1 MLLKEGI
8 NSKTNKDLSKNM
20 MNTKTIDPDNSE
32 RIIDFK
38 SAPLVPIRNVVIYP
52 NIVQP
57 LTVGRPKSINAIEAS
72 LKRDRFVVVSTQK
85 NEFIEDPTPS
95 DIYHVGV
102 GAEILQV
109 IRLPDSTL
117 RVIIEGFTR
126 IKMKRFTE
134 IDQRYEVEVEP
145 LRTAL
150 YEGPYIYALSRELID
165 TFEQYFQ
172 LNKRMSPENYV
183 DLVNVRD
190 LDKLS
195 DLIASAIILNIEEKQ
210 ALLETLDLKERL
222 QRLLEI
228 IKREVGVLKLQSQI
242 ESEVKN
248 KFDKTQKEY
257 YLREQLRAIQKE
269 LGETEGEYTDEVKKY
284 KEKME
289 ELDLPEEIKKV
300 LNDELARL
308 IKMPPMMAEAG
319 VVRNYIEWVLALP
332 WNKETPD
339 ELDLIKASVML
350 NEDHFGLEDV
360 KERILEYLAVR
371 KLSDRIKAPIL
382 CLVGPPGVGKTSLGK
397 SVARAM
403 GRKFIRMSL
412 GGIRDEAEIRGHR
425 RTYVGALPGR
435 IIQGMK
441 EAGTRNPV
449 FLLDEIDKIG
459 MDFRGDPSS
468 ALLEALDPEQNF
480 SFSDHFLEVPFDL
493 SKVFFIT
500 TANVAHTIPPAL
512 KDRMEFINISGYTE
526 DEKFHISKDFIIK
539 KQLHAN
545 GLTTKDINIPDE
557 TIKSII
563 NEYTSEAGLRNL
575 ERQIAK
581 IFRKVAFFKASK
593 EKSFRKIT
601 IKKDK
606 LIDYLKAPVFRH
618 EFAGKEYDPGMV
630 TGLSVTQVGGE
641 ILFIEALRMPGKGN
655 LILTG
660 QLGDVMKESATAA
673 LSYIRSKAEKMKIPI
688 DFQEK
693 ADIHIHVPEGAIPK
707 DGPSAGIALYAS
719 IVSLL
724 LNKKVPADLAMTGE
738 ITLKGR
744 VLPIGGVKDKL
755 LAAHRAG
762 IRRVIIPKD
771 NEKDIMYI
779 PKEILDE
786 LKLHYVSKLDEVNK
800 LLFHKE

>member
-1 MLLKEGI
+1 MTLKDQDI
-8 NSKTNKDLSKNM
+8 N
-20 MNTKTIDPDNSE
+20 E
-32 RIIDFK
+32 RVIDFK
-38 SAPLVPIRNVVIYP
+38 TAPLVPIRNVIIFP

-57 LTVGRPKSINAIEAS
+57 LTVGRPRSINAIEAA
-72 LKRDRFVVVSTQK
+72 LRKDRFVVVSTQK
-85 NEFIEDPTPS
+85 NEFVEDPGPS
-95 DIYHVGV
+95 DMYPVGV
-102 GAEILQV
+102 GAEVLQV

-117 RVIIEGFTR
+117 RVIIEGFARVR
-126 IKMKRFTE
+126 IKRFVE
-134 IDQRYEVEVEP
+134 MEQRYDVDVDT
-145 LRTAL
+145 LRTIL
-150 YEGPYIYALSRELID
+150 HEGPYIQALSRELID

-183 DLVNVRD
+183 DLVNIRD
-190 LDKLS
+190 LDRLT
-195 DLIASAIILNIEEKQ
+195 DLISSAIILNVEEKQ

-222 QRLLEI
+222 HKLLEI
-228 IKREVGVLKLQSQI
+228 IKREVSVLQLQGQI

-269 LGETEGEYTDEVKKY
+269 LGDSESEYTEEVKKY
-284 KEKME
+284 REKME
-289 ELDLPEEIKKV
+289 SLDLPPDIKKV
-300 LNDELARL
+300 VEDELTRL
-308 IKMPPMMAEAG
+308 MKMPPMMAEAG

-339 ELDLIKASVML
+339 ELDLQLAKDML
-350 NEDHFGLEDV
+350 DEDHYGLQDI

-371 KLSDRIKAPIL
+371 KLSEKIKAPIL

-441 EAGTRNPV
+441 EAGTKNPI

-459 MDFRGDPSS
+459 TDFRGDPSS

-480 SFSDHFLEVPFDL
+480 AFSDHFLEVPFDL

-500 TANVAHTIPPAL
+500 TANVSHTIPPAL
-512 KDRMEFINISGYTE
+512 KDRMEFINLSGYTE
-526 DEKFHISKDFIIK
+526 DEKFNIAKNFIIK
-539 KQLHAN
+539 KQLVAN
-545 GLTTKDINIPDE
+545 GLLESDVSLPDE
-557 TIKSII
+557 TIRSII

-581 IFRKVAFFKASK
+581 VFRKVAFNKASK
-593 EKSFRKIT
+593 TNKFRKMT

-606 LIDYLKAPVFRH
+606 LIDYLKAPVYRH
-618 EFAGKEYDPGMV
+618 EVAGIEYDPGMV

-641 ILFIEALRMPGKGN
+641 ILFIEAIKMPGKGN

-673 LSYIRSKAEKMKIPI
+673 MSYIRSRADQIKLSS

-693 ADIHIHVPEGAIPK
+693 IDIHIHVPEGAIPK
-707 DGPSAGIALYAS
+707 DGPSAGIALFSA
-719 IVSLL
+719 ICSLL
-724 LNKKVPADLAMTGE
+724 LGKKISADIAMTGE

-744 VLPIGGVKDKL
+744 VLPIGGLKDKL

-762 IRRVIIPKD
+762 IKQVIIPKD
-771 NEKDIMYI
+771 NEKDIIYI
-779 PKEILDE
+779 DQEIINK
-786 LKLHYVSKLDEVNK
+786 LKIHYVSHLDEVFD
-800 LLFHKE
+800 LLLRK

>member
-1 MLLKEGI
+1 MTLKDQDI
-8 NSKTNKDLSKNM
+8 N
-20 MNTKTIDPDNSE
+20 E
-32 RIIDFK
+32 RVIDFK
-38 SAPLVPIRNVVIYP
+38 TAPLVPIRNVIIFP

-57 LTVGRPKSINAIEAS
+57 LTVGRPRSINAIEAA
-72 LKRDRFVVVSTQK
+72 LRKDRFVVVSTQK
-85 NEFIEDPTPS
+85 NEFVEDPGPS
-95 DIYHVGV
+95 DMYPVGV
-102 GAEILQV
+102 GAEVLQV

-117 RVIIEGFTR
+117 RVIIEGFARVR
-126 IKMKRFTE
+126 IKRFVE
-134 IDQRYEVEVEP
+134 MEQRYDVDVDT
-145 LRTAL
+145 LRTIL
-150 YEGPYIYALSRELID
+150 HEGPYIQALSRELID

-183 DLVNVRD
+183 DLVNIRD
-190 LDKLS
+190 LDRLT
-195 DLIASAIILNIEEKQ
+195 DLISSAIILNVEEKQ

-222 QRLLEI
+222 HKLLEI
-228 IKREVGVLKLQSQI
+228 IKREVSVLQLQGQI

-269 LGETEGEYTDEVKKY
+269 LGDSESEYTEEVKKY
-284 KEKME
+284 REKME
-289 ELDLPEEIKKV
+289 SLDLPPDIKKV
-300 LNDELARL
+300 VEDELTRL
-308 IKMPPMMAEAG
+308 MKMPPMMAEAG

-339 ELDLIKASVML
+339 ELDLQLAKDML
-350 NEDHFGLEDV
+350 DEDHYGLQDI

-371 KLSDRIKAPIL
+371 KLSEKIKAPIL

-441 EAGTRNPV
+441 EAGTKNPI

-459 MDFRGDPSS
+459 TDFRGDPSS

-480 SFSDHFLEVPFDL
+480 AFSDHFLEVPFDL

-500 TANVAHTIPPAL
+500 TANVSHTIPPAL
-512 KDRMEFINISGYTE
+512 KDRMEFINLSGYTE
-526 DEKFHISKDFIIK
+526 DEKFNIAKNFIIK
-539 KQLHAN
+539 KQLVAN
-545 GLTTKDINIPDE
+545 GLLESDVSLPDE
-557 TIKSII
+557 TIRSII

-581 IFRKVAFFKASK
+581 VFRKVAFNKASK
-593 EKSFRKIT
+593 TNKFRKMT
-601 IKKDK
+601 IKKEK
-606 LIDYLKAPVFRH
+606 LIYYLKAPVYRH
-618 EFAGKEYDPGMV
+618 EVAGIEYDPGMV

-641 ILFIEALRMPGKGN
+641 ILFIEAIKMPGKGN

-673 LSYIRSKAEKMKIPI
+673 MSYIRSRADQIKLSS

-693 ADIHIHVPEGAIPK
+693 IDIHIHVPEGAIPK
-707 DGPSAGIALYAS
+707 DGPSAGIALFSA
-719 IVSLL
+719 ICSLL
-724 LNKKVPADLAMTGE
+724 LGKKISADIAMTGE

-744 VLPIGGVKDKL
+744 VLPIGGLKDKL

-762 IRRVIIPKD
+762 IKQVIIPKD
-771 NEKDIMYI
+771 NEKDIIYI
-779 PKEILDE
+779 DQEIINK
-786 LKLHYVSKLDEVNK
+786 LKIHYVSHLDEVFD
-800 LLFHKE
+800 LLLRK

>member
-1 MLLKEGI
+1 MKQKE
-8 NSKTNKDLSKNM
+8 NENN
-20 MNTKTIDPDNSE
+20 E
-32 RIIDFK
+32 RIVEFK
-38 SAPLVPIRNVVIYP
+38 RAPLVPIRNVIIYP

-57 LTVGRPKSINAIEAS
+57 LTVGRAKSINAIEAA
-72 LKRDRFVVVSTQK
+72 LRKDRFIVVATQK
-85 NEFIEDPTPS
+85 NEFTEDPTTS
-95 DIYHVGV
+95 EIFTVGV

-117 RVIIEGFTR
+117 RVIIEGFSRVR
-126 IKMKRFTE
+126 IKE
-134 IDQRYEVEVEP
+134 YHDIDQQRYDVDIETLSTVMS
-145 LRTAL
+145 
-150 YEGPYIYALSRELID
+150 EGDYIQALSRELID
-165 TFEQYFQ
+165 TFEQYFN
-172 LNKRMSPENYV
+172 LNKRMSPENYI
-183 DLVNVRD
+183 DLVNIRD

-210 ALLETLDLKERL
+210 QLLEILNLKDRF

-228 IKREVGVLKLQSQI
+228 LKREVGVLQLQSQI

-269 LGETEGEYTDEVKKY
+269 LGDSESEYTDEVKKY
-284 KEKME
+284 REKME
-289 ELDLPEEIKKV
+289 KLELPQDIKKV
-300 LNDELARL
+300 VEDELARL
-308 IKMPPMMAEAG
+308 MKMPPMMAEAG

-332 WNKETPD
+332 WNTETPD
-339 ELDLIKASVML
+339 ELDLARAKDML
-350 NEDHFGLEDV
+350 DEDHYGLEDV

-371 KLSDRIKAPIL
+371 KLSDKIKAPIL

-403 GRKFIRMSL
+403 GRKFIRVSL

-441 EAGTRNPV
+441 EAGTKNPI

-459 MDFRGDPSS
+459 TDFRGDPSS

-500 TANVAHTIPPAL
+500 TANVAYTIPPAL

-526 DEKFHISKDFIIK
+526 EEKYNIAKDFIIK
-539 KQLHAN
+539 KQLTAN
-545 GLTTKDINIPDE
+545 GISEKDIIIPDE
-557 TIKSII
+557 TIKAII
-563 NEYTSEAGLRNL
+563 SDYTSEAGLRNL

-581 IFRKVAFFKASK
+581 IFRKVAFYKASK
-593 EKSFRKIT
+593 ENKFRKIT
-601 IKKDK
+601 VKKDK
-606 LIDYLKAPVFRH
+606 LPEYLKAPSFRH
-618 EFAGKEYDPGMV
+618 EVAGKEYEPGMS
-630 TGLSVTQVGGE
+630 TGLSVSSVGGE
-641 ILFIEALRMPGKGN
+641 ILFIESIKMPGKGG

-673 LSYIRSKAEKMKIPI
+673 MSYIRSKTDKIKLNDNFNEKI
-688 DFQEK
+688 
-693 ADIHIHVPEGAIPK
+693 DIHIHVPEGAIPK
-707 DGPSAGIALYAS
+707 DGPSAGIALFAS
-719 IVSLL
+719 ILSLL
-724 LNKKVPADLAMTGE
+724 SNKKIPADIAMTGE

-744 VLPIGGVKDKL
+744 VLPIGGLKDKL

-762 IRRVIIPKD
+762 IKQVIIPKD
-771 NEKDIMYI
+771 NQKDTLYI
-779 PKEILDE
+779 PDEIMKK
-786 LKLHYVSKLDEVNK
+786 LKIHFVSHLDEVYD
-800 LLFHKE
+800 LLFT

>member
-1 MLLKEGI
+1 MTLKDQDI
-8 NSKTNKDLSKNM
+8 N
-20 MNTKTIDPDNSE
+20 E
-32 RIIDFK
+32 RVIDFK
-38 SAPLVPIRNVVIYP
+38 TAPLVPIRNVIIFP

-57 LTVGRPKSINAIEAS
+57 LTVGRPRSINAIEAA
-72 LKRDRFVVVSTQK
+72 LRKDRFVVVSTQK
-85 NEFIEDPTPS
+85 NEFVEDPGPS
-95 DIYHVGV
+95 DMYPVGV
-102 GAEILQV
+102 GAEVLQV

-117 RVIIEGFTR
+117 RVIIEGFARVR
-126 IKMKRFTE
+126 IKRFVE
-134 IDQRYEVEVEP
+134 MEQRYDVDVDT
-145 LRTAL
+145 LRTIL
-150 YEGPYIYALSRELID
+150 HEGPYIQALSRELID

-183 DLVNVRD
+183 DLVNIRD
-190 LDKLS
+190 LDRLT
-195 DLIASAIILNIEEKQ
+195 DLISSAIILNVEEKQ

-222 QRLLEI
+222 HKLLEI
-228 IKREVGVLKLQSQI
+228 IKREVSVLQLQGQI

-269 LGETEGEYTDEVKKY
+269 LGDSESEYTEEVKKY
-284 KEKME
+284 REKME
-289 ELDLPEEIKKV
+289 SLDLPPDIKKV
-300 LNDELARL
+300 VEDELTRL
-308 IKMPPMMAEAG
+308 MKMPPMMAEAG

-339 ELDLIKASVML
+339 ELDLQLAKDML
-350 NEDHFGLEDV
+350 DEDHYGLQDI

-371 KLSDRIKAPIL
+371 KLSEKIKAPIL

-441 EAGTRNPV
+441 EAGTKNPI

-459 MDFRGDPSS
+459 TDFRGDPSS

-480 SFSDHFLEVPFDL
+480 AFSDHFLEVPFDL

-500 TANVAHTIPPAL
+500 TANVSHTIPPAL
-512 KDRMEFINISGYTE
+512 KDRMEFINLSGYTE
-526 DEKFHISKDFIIK
+526 DEKFNIAKNFIIK
-539 KQLHAN
+539 KQLVAN
-545 GLTTKDINIPDE
+545 GLLESDVSLPDE
-557 TIKSII
+557 TIRSII

-581 IFRKVAFFKASK
+581 VFRKVAFNKASK
-593 EKSFRKIT
+593 TNKFRKMT
-601 IKKDK
+601 IKKEK
-606 LIDYLKAPVFRH
+606 LIDYLKAPVYRH
-618 EFAGKEYDPGMV
+618 EVAGIEYDPGMV

-641 ILFIEALRMPGKGN
+641 ILFIEAIKMPGKGN

-673 LSYIRSKAEKMKIPI
+673 MSYIRSRADQIKLSS

-693 ADIHIHVPEGAIPK
+693 IDIHIHVPEGAIPK
-707 DGPSAGIALYAS
+707 DGPSAGIALFSA
-719 IVSLL
+719 ICSLL
-724 LNKKVPADLAMTGE
+724 LGKKISADIAMTGE

-744 VLPIGGVKDKL
+744 VLPIGGLKDKL

-762 IRRVIIPKD
+762 IKQVIIPKD
-771 NEKDIMYI
+771 NEKDIIYI
-779 PKEILDE
+779 DQEIINK
-786 LKLHYVSKLDEVNK
+786 LKIHYVSHLDEVFD
-800 LLFHKE
+800 LLLRK

>member
-1 MLLKEGI
+1 MTFKEQ
-8 NSKTNKDLSKNM
+8 
-20 MNTKTIDPDNSE
+20 DNND
-32 RIIDFK
+32 RVIDFK
-38 SAPLVPIRNVVIYP
+38 TAPLVPIRNVIIFP

-57 LTVGRPKSINAIEAS
+57 LTVGRPRSINAIEAA
-72 LKRDRFVVVSTQK
+72 LRKDRFVVVSTQK
-85 NEFIEDPTPS
+85 NEFVEDPGPS
-95 DIYHVGV
+95 DIYPVGV
-102 GAEILQV
+102 GAEVLQV

-117 RVIIEGFTR
+117 RVIIEGFAR
-126 IKMKRFTE
+126 VKVKRF
-134 IDQRYEVEVEP
+134 IDMEQRYDVEVDT
-145 LRTAL
+145 LSTIL
-150 YEGPYIYALSRELID
+150 HEGPYIQALSRELID

-183 DLVNVRD
+183 DLVNIRD
-190 LDKLS
+190 LDRLT
-195 DLIASAIILNIEEKQ
+195 DLISSAIILNVEEKQ
-210 ALLETLDLKERL
+210 SLLEMLDIKERL
-222 QRLLEI
+222 HKLLEI
-228 IKREVGVLKLQSQI
+228 IKREVSVLQLQGQI

-269 LGETEGEYTDEVKKY
+269 LGDSESEYTEEVKKY
-284 KEKME
+284 REKLE
-289 ELDLPEEIKKV
+289 SLELPPDIKKV
-300 LNDELARL
+300 VEDELTRL
-308 IKMPPMMAEAG
+308 MKMPPMMAEAG

-339 ELDLIKASVML
+339 ELDLQLAKDML
-350 NEDHFGLEDV
+350 DEDHYGLQDI

-371 KLSDRIKAPIL
+371 KLSEKIKAPIL

-441 EAGTRNPV
+441 EAGTKNPI

-459 MDFRGDPSS
+459 TDFRGDPSS

-480 SFSDHFLEVPFDL
+480 AFSDHFLEVPFDL

-500 TANVAHTIPPAL
+500 TANVSHTIPAAL
-512 KDRMEFINISGYTE
+512 KDRMEFINLSGYTE
-526 DEKFHISKDFIIK
+526 DEKFNIAKNFIIK
-539 KQLHAN
+539 KQLIAN
-545 GLTTKDINIPDE
+545 GLLESDVSIPDD
-557 TIKSII
+557 TIRSII

-581 IFRKVAFFKASK
+581 VFRKVAFNKASK
-593 EKSFRKIT
+593 IGKFKKMT
-601 IKKDK
+601 IKKEK
-606 LIDYLKAPVFRH
+606 LMDYLKAPVFRH
-618 EFAGKEYDPGMV
+618 EVAGVEYDPGMV

-641 ILFIEALRMPGKGN
+641 ILFIEAIKMPGKGN

-673 LSYIRSKAEKMKIPI
+673 MSYIRSRADQINLNP

-693 ADIHIHVPEGAIPK
+693 IDIHIHVPEGAIPK
-707 DGPSAGIALYAS
+707 DGPSAGIALFSA
-719 IVSLL
+719 ICSLL
-724 LNKKVPADLAMTGE
+724 LGKRISANIAMTGE

-744 VLPIGGVKDKL
+744 VLPIGGLKDKL

-762 IRRVIIPKD
+762 IKQVIIPKD
-771 NEKDIMYI
+771 NEKDIIYI
-779 PKEILDE
+779 DHEIISK
-786 LKLHYVSKLDEVNK
+786 LKIHYVSHLDEVFD
-800 LLFHKE
+800 LLLRK

>member
-1 MLLKEGI
+1 MTYKEQ
-8 NSKTNKDLSKNM
+8 
-20 MNTKTIDPDNSE
+20 DNNE

-38 SAPLVPIRNVVIYP
+38 TAPLVPIRNVIIFP

-57 LTVGRPKSINAIEAS
+57 LTVGRPRSINAIEAA
-72 LKRDRFVVVSTQK
+72 LRKDRFVVVSTQK
-85 NEFIEDPTPS
+85 NEFVEDPGPS
-95 DIYHVGV
+95 DMYPVGV
-102 GAEILQV
+102 GAEVLQV

-126 IKMKRFTE
+126 VRVKRF
-134 IDQRYEVEVEP
+134 IDMEQRYEVDVDT
-145 LRTAL
+145 LSTTL
-150 YEGPYIYALSRELID
+150 HEGPYIQALSRELID
-165 TFEQYFQ
+165 SFEQYFQ

-183 DLVNVRD
+183 DLVNIRD
-190 LDKLS
+190 LDRLT
-195 DLIASAIILNIEEKQ
+195 DLISSAVILNVEEKQ
-210 ALLETLDLKERL
+210 SLLEILDIKERL
-222 QRLLEI
+222 HKLLEL
-228 IKREVGVLKLQSQI
+228 IKREVSVLQLQGQI

-269 LGETEGEYTDEVKKY
+269 LGDSESEYTEEVKKY
-284 KEKME
+284 REKME
-289 ELDLPEEIKKV
+289 SLELPEDIKKV
-300 LNDELARL
+300 VEDELTRL
-308 IKMPPMMAEAG
+308 MKMPPMMAEAG

-339 ELDLIKASVML
+339 ALDLQLAKEML
-350 NEDHFGLEDV
+350 DEDHYGLQDV

-371 KLSDRIKAPIL
+371 KLSEKIKAPIL

-441 EAGTRNPV
+441 EAATKNPI

-459 MDFRGDPSS
+459 TDFRGDPSS

-480 SFSDHFLEVPFDL
+480 AFSDHFLEVPFDL

-500 TANVAHTIPPAL
+500 TANVSHTIPAAL
-512 KDRMEFINISGYTE
+512 KDRMEFINLSGYTE
-526 DEKFHISKDFIIK
+526 DEKFNIAKNFIIK
-539 KQLHAN
+539 KQLAAN
-545 GLTTKDINIPDE
+545 GLKDTDISMPDE
-557 TIKSII
+557 TIRSII
-563 NEYTSEAGLRNL
+563 NQYTSEAGLRNL

-581 IFRKVAFFKASK
+581 VFRKVAFSKASK
-593 EKSFRKIT
+593 LSKFRKMT

-606 LIDYLKAPVFRH
+606 LMDYLKAPVFRH
-618 EFAGKEYDPGMV
+618 EVAGVEYDPGMV

-641 ILFIEALRMPGKGN
+641 ILFIEAIKMPGKGN

-660 QLGDVMKESATAA
+660 QLGEVMKESATAA
-673 LSYIRSKAEKMKIPI
+673 MSYIRSRADQINLNP

-693 ADIHIHVPEGAIPK
+693 IDIHIHVPEGAIPK
-707 DGPSAGIALYAS
+707 DGPSAGIALFSA
-719 IVSLL
+719 ICSLL
-724 LNKKVPADLAMTGE
+724 LGKKIAADIAMTGE

-744 VLPIGGVKDKL
+744 VLPIGGLKDKL

-762 IRRVIIPKD
+762 IKQVIIPKD
-771 NEKDIMYI
+771 NEKDIIYI
-779 PKEILDE
+779 DQEIISK
-786 LKLHYVSKLDEVNK
+786 LKIHFVSHLDEVFD
-800 LLFHKE
+800 LLLRKE

>member
-1 MLLKEGI
+1 MKQKE
-8 NSKTNKDLSKNM
+8 NENN
-20 MNTKTIDPDNSE
+20 E
-32 RIIDFK
+32 RIVEFK
-38 SAPLVPIRNVVIYP
+38 RAPLVPIRNVIIYP

-57 LTVGRPKSINAIEAS
+57 LTVGRAKSINAIEAA
-72 LKRDRFVVVSTQK
+72 LRKDRFIVVATQK
-85 NEFIEDPTPS
+85 NEFTEDPTTSEIFP
-95 DIYHVGV
+95 VGV

-117 RVIIEGFTR
+117 RVIIEGFSRVR
-126 IKMKRFTE
+126 IKE
-134 IDQRYEVEVEP
+134 YHDIDQQRYDVDIETLSTVMS
-145 LRTAL
+145 
-150 YEGPYIYALSRELID
+150 EGDYIQALSRELID
-165 TFEQYFQ
+165 TFEQYFN
-172 LNKRMSPENYV
+172 LNKRMSPENYI
-183 DLVNVRD
+183 DLVNIRD

-210 ALLETLDLKERL
+210 QLLEILNLKDRF

-228 IKREVGVLKLQSQI
+228 LKREVGVLQLQSQI

-269 LGETEGEYTDEVKKY
+269 LGDSESEYTDEVKKY
-284 KEKME
+284 REKME
-289 ELDLPEEIKKV
+289 KLELPQDIKKV
-300 LNDELARL
+300 VEDELARL
-308 IKMPPMMAEAG
+308 MKMPPMMAEAG

-332 WNKETPD
+332 WNTETPD
-339 ELDLIKASVML
+339 ELDLARAKDML
-350 NEDHFGLEDV
+350 DEDHYGLEDV

-371 KLSDRIKAPIL
+371 KLSDKIKAPIL

-403 GRKFIRMSL
+403 GRKFIRVSL

-441 EAGTRNPV
+441 EAGTKNPI

-459 MDFRGDPSS
+459 TDFRGDPSS

-500 TANVAHTIPPAL
+500 TANVAYTIPPAL

-526 DEKFHISKDFIIK
+526 EEKYNIAKDFIIK
-539 KQLHAN
+539 KQLTAN
-545 GLTTKDINIPDE
+545 GISEKDIIIPDE
-557 TIKSII
+557 TIKAII
-563 NEYTSEAGLRNL
+563 SDYTSEAGLRNL

-581 IFRKVAFFKASK
+581 IFRKVAFYKASK
-593 EKSFRKIT
+593 ENKFRKIT
-601 IKKDK
+601 VKKDK
-606 LIDYLKAPVFRH
+606 LPEYLKAPSFRH
-618 EFAGKEYDPGMV
+618 EVAGKEYEPGMS
-630 TGLSVTQVGGE
+630 TGLSVSSVGGE
-641 ILFIEALRMPGKGN
+641 ILFIESIKMPGKGG

-673 LSYIRSKAEKMKIPI
+673 MSYIRSKTDKIKLNDNFNEKI
-688 DFQEK
+688 
-693 ADIHIHVPEGAIPK
+693 DIHIHVPEGAIPK
-707 DGPSAGIALYAS
+707 DGPSAGIALFAS
-719 IVSLL
+719 ILSLL
-724 LNKKVPADLAMTGE
+724 SNKKIPADIAMTGE

-744 VLPIGGVKDKL
+744 VLPIGGLKDKL

-762 IRRVIIPKD
+762 IKQVIIPKD
-771 NEKDIMYI
+771 NQKDTLYI
-779 PKEILDE
+779 PDEIMKK
-786 LKLHYVSKLDEVNK
+786 LKIHFVSHLDEVYD
-800 LLFHKE
+800 LLFT

>member
-1 MLLKEGI
+1 MTLKDQDI
-8 NSKTNKDLSKNM
+8 N
-20 MNTKTIDPDNSE
+20 E
-32 RIIDFK
+32 RVIDFK
-38 SAPLVPIRNVVIYP
+38 TAPLVPIRNVIIFP

-57 LTVGRPKSINAIEAS
+57 LTVGRPRSINAIEAA
-72 LKRDRFVVVSTQK
+72 LRKDRFVVVSTQK
-85 NEFIEDPTPS
+85 NEFVEDPGPS
-95 DIYHVGV
+95 DMYPVGV
-102 GAEILQV
+102 GAEVLQV

-117 RVIIEGFTR
+117 RVIIEGFARVR
-126 IKMKRFTE
+126 IKRFVE
-134 IDQRYEVEVEP
+134 MEQRYDVDVDT
-145 LRTAL
+145 LRTIL
-150 YEGPYIYALSRELID
+150 HEGPYIQALSRELID

-183 DLVNVRD
+183 DLVNIRD
-190 LDKLS
+190 LDRLT
-195 DLIASAIILNIEEKQ
+195 DLISSAIILNVEEKQ

-222 QRLLEI
+222 HKLLEI
-228 IKREVGVLKLQSQI
+228 IKREVSVLQLQGQI

-269 LGETEGEYTDEVKKY
+269 LGDSESEYTEEVKKY
-284 KEKME
+284 REKME
-289 ELDLPEEIKKV
+289 SLDLPPDIKKV
-300 LNDELARL
+300 VEDELTRL
-308 IKMPPMMAEAG
+308 MKMPPMMAEAG

-339 ELDLIKASVML
+339 ELDLQLAKDML
-350 NEDHFGLEDV
+350 DEDHYGLQDI

-371 KLSDRIKAPIL
+371 KLSEKIKAPIL

-441 EAGTRNPV
+441 EAGTKNPI

-459 MDFRGDPSS
+459 TDFRGDPSS

-480 SFSDHFLEVPFDL
+480 AFSDHFLEVPFDL

-500 TANVAHTIPPAL
+500 TANVSHTIPPAL
-512 KDRMEFINISGYTE
+512 KDRMEFINLSGYTE
-526 DEKFHISKDFIIK
+526 DEKFNIAKNFIIK
-539 KQLHAN
+539 KQLVAN
-545 GLTTKDINIPDE
+545 GLLESDVSLPDE
-557 TIKSII
+557 TIRSII

-581 IFRKVAFFKASK
+581 VFRKVAFNKASK
-593 EKSFRKIT
+593 TNKFRKMT
-601 IKKDK
+601 IKKEK
-606 LIDYLKAPVFRH
+606 LIDYLKAPVYRH
-618 EFAGKEYDPGMV
+618 EVAGIEYDPGMV

-641 ILFIEALRMPGKGN
+641 ILFIEAIKMPGKGN

-673 LSYIRSKAEKMKIPI
+673 MSYIRSRADQIKLSS

-693 ADIHIHVPEGAIPK
+693 IDIHIHVPEGAIPK
-707 DGPSAGIALYAS
+707 DGPSAGIALFSA
-719 IVSLL
+719 ICSLL
-724 LNKKVPADLAMTGE
+724 LGKKISADIAMTGE

-744 VLPIGGVKDKL
+744 VLPIGGLKDKL

-762 IRRVIIPKD
+762 IKQVIIPKD
-771 NEKDIMYI
+771 NEKDIIYI
-779 PKEILDE
+779 DQEIINK
-786 LKLHYVSKLDEVNK
+786 LKIHYVSHLDDVFD
-800 LLFHKE
+800 LLLRK

>member
-1 MLLKEGI
+1 MTLKDQDI
-8 NSKTNKDLSKNM
+8 N
-20 MNTKTIDPDNSE
+20 E
-32 RIIDFK
+32 RVIDFK
-38 SAPLVPIRNVVIYP
+38 TAPLVPIRNVIIFP

-57 LTVGRPKSINAIEAS
+57 LTVGRPRSINAIEAA
-72 LKRDRFVVVSTQK
+72 LRKDRFVVVSTQK
-85 NEFIEDPTPS
+85 NEFVEDPGPS
-95 DIYHVGV
+95 DMYPVGV
-102 GAEILQV
+102 GAEVLQV

-117 RVIIEGFTR
+117 RVIIEGFARVR
-126 IKMKRFTE
+126 IKRFVE
-134 IDQRYEVEVEP
+134 MEQRYDVDVDT
-145 LRTAL
+145 LRTIL
-150 YEGPYIYALSRELID
+150 HEGPYIQALSRELID

-183 DLVNVRD
+183 DLANIRD
-190 LDKLS
+190 LDRLT
-195 DLIASAIILNIEEKQ
+195 DLISSAIILNVEEKQ

-222 QRLLEI
+222 HKLLEI
-228 IKREVGVLKLQSQI
+228 IKREVSVLQLQGQI

-269 LGETEGEYTDEVKKY
+269 LGDSESEYTEEVKKY
-284 KEKME
+284 REKME
-289 ELDLPEEIKKV
+289 SLDLPPDIKKV
-300 LNDELARL
+300 VEDELTRL
-308 IKMPPMMAEAG
+308 MKMPPMMAEAG

-339 ELDLIKASVML
+339 ELDLQLAKDML
-350 NEDHFGLEDV
+350 DEDHYGLQDI

-371 KLSDRIKAPIL
+371 KLSEKIKAPIL

-441 EAGTRNPV
+441 EAGTKNPI

-459 MDFRGDPSS
+459 TDFRGDPSS

-480 SFSDHFLEVPFDL
+480 AFSDHFLEVPFDL

-500 TANVAHTIPPAL
+500 TANVSHTIPPAL
-512 KDRMEFINISGYTE
+512 KDRMEFINLSGYTE
-526 DEKFHISKDFIIK
+526 DEKFNIAKNFIIK
-539 KQLHAN
+539 KQLVAN
-545 GLTTKDINIPDE
+545 GLLESDVSLPDE
-557 TIKSII
+557 TIRSII

-581 IFRKVAFFKASK
+581 VFRKVAFNKASK
-593 EKSFRKIT
+593 TNKFRKMT
-601 IKKDK
+601 IKKEK
-606 LIDYLKAPVFRH
+606 LIYYLKAPVYRH
-618 EFAGKEYDPGMV
+618 EVAGIEYDPGMV

-641 ILFIEALRMPGKGN
+641 ILFIEAIKMPGKGN

-673 LSYIRSKAEKMKIPI
+673 MSYIRSRADQIKLSS

-693 ADIHIHVPEGAIPK
+693 IDIHIHVPEGAIPK
-707 DGPSAGIALYAS
+707 DGPSAGIALFSA
-719 IVSLL
+719 ICSLL
-724 LNKKVPADLAMTGE
+724 LGKKISADIAMTGE

-744 VLPIGGVKDKL
+744 VLPIGGLKDKL

-762 IRRVIIPKD
+762 IKQVIIPKD
-771 NEKDIMYI
+771 NEKDIIYI
-779 PKEILDE
+779 DQEIINK
-786 LKLHYVSKLDEVNK
+786 LKIHYVSHLDEVFD
-800 LLFHKE
+800 LLLRK